1 MDKEPFKAGAGIARI
16 RNVGIIAH
24 IDAGKT
30 TITERI
36 LYYTGKT
43 HKIGEVH
50 QGAAEMDWME
60 QEKERGITITSAA
73 TTCYWRDHKINII
86 DTPGHVDFTVEVE
99 RSLRVL
105 DGAIGVFCA
114 VAGVQP
120 QSETV
125 WRQATHYGIPRLV
138 AVNKMDRVGADYD
151 RALESLVTKLGAN
164 PVPLTVPVGSEDSF
178 RGIVDLVTGE
188 YVTFEGELGEDV
200 ERVPIASLPDDSRIE
215 LVAIHHRYRE
225 RLLEGVAEFHPLTE
239 ELYLN
244 DQSDAITPEML
255 REAIRTGT
263 LEGRIQPVLAVS
275 ALKNKGVQPLIDAIV
290 DFLPSPRDRGGVEGI
305 NPKTKETESRSVDPK
320 APLTAFVFK
329 TATDPFF
336 GKLTYF
342 RTYSGTMRVK
352 ESLLNSHTGR
362 GLRINRLLEMH
373 ANEKTDLS
381 ELGPGEI
388 GAAVGLKGCRT
399 GDTLC
404 DRNHPIALGEIEF
417 PVPVMRVAIEPG
429 STDDEKKLEDSLD
442 NLAVD
447 DPTFTVTLDPETGQR
462 IISGMG
468 ELHLEIIVDRLK
480 REFGVRCRVGEPQI
494 AYKESISDRGEEE
507 FILDRQFGGRGQ
519 FARVRL
525 AVEPAG
531 TGEGFSFSGRVDGLP
546 GVYHDAIDEGSRQG
560 MQVGVVA
567 GYPMVDV
574 RARLVDAAFDEEL
587 STPEVFQA
595 AAFRAFHLACEKAGP
610 LVLEPVM
617 SLEVT
622 CPEEFLGN
630 VLKDLSTRRGRIT
643 ETRVLA
649 GSQVVD
655 AVVPLSAMFGYSTAV
670 RSLTQGRAD
679 YHMQFERYSPVP
691 EGSPARWW

>member
-1 MDKEPFKAGAGIARI
+1 
-16 RNVGIIAH
+16 
-24 IDAGKT
+24 
-30 TITERI
+30 
-36 LYYTGKT
+36 
-43 HKIGEVH
+43 
-50 QGAAEMDWME
+50 
-60 QEKERGITITSAA
+60 A

-125 WRQATHYGIPRLV
+125 WRQATGYGIPRLV

-151 RALESLVTKLGAN
+151 RALESLKTKLGAN
-164 PVPLTVPVGSEDSF
+164 PVPLTVPVGAEDSF
-178 RGIVDLVTGE
+178 RGVLDLVTGE
-188 YVTFEGELGEDV
+188 YVTFEGKLGENV
-200 ERVPIASLPDDSRIE
+200 ERVPIASLPDDPRVE
-215 LVAIHHRYRE
+215 LVGIYHRYRE
-225 RLLEGVAEFHPLTE
+225 RLLEGVAEFHHLTE

-290 DFLPSPRDRGGVEGI
+290 DFLPSPRDRGAVQGV

-373 ANEKTDLS
+373 ANKKTDLS

-404 DRNHPIALGEIEF
+404 DRDHPIALGEIEF
-417 PVPVMRVAIEPG
+417 PEPVMRVAIEPG
-429 STDDEKKLEDSLD
+429 STDDEKKLEDALD

-447 DPTFTVTLDPETGQR
+447 DPTFTVTEDPETGQR

-494 AYKESISDRGEEE
+494 AYKESISTVAKATFTIDRLVGGKRQYAEVEIE
-507 FILDRQFGGRGQ
+507 VQPLVQGSVSNFIFQSGLEDRMLPKHIVQ
-519 FARVRL
+519 AI
-525 AVEPAG
+525 E
-531 TGEGFSFSGRVDGLP
+531 DGASL
-546 GVYHDAIDEGSRQG
+546 G
-560 MQVGVVA
+560 MSVGPIA
-567 GYPMVDV
+567 GYPMINVMASLPYASYV
-574 RARLVDAAFDEEL
+574 EEAA
-587 STPEVFQA
+587 TPEVFQA

-622 CPEEFLGN
+622 CPEEFVGN
-630 VLKDLSTRRGRIT
+630 VLKDLSTRRGRII

-691 EGSPARWW
+691 EDSTARWW